1 MRIIND
7 LVTIVCINEPD
18 ISYTRNK
25 PLVVNQKYKALY
37 NESNLGDYGI
47 CVTYKVFDDD
57 RLLMGEY
64 FAIDFETV
72 EENRNSK
79 LQSLLEETFEN

>member
-1 MRIIND
+1 
-7 LVTIVCINEPD
+7 
-18 ISYTRNK
+18 
-25 PLVVNQKYKALY
+25 
-37 NESNLGDYGI
+37 
-47 CVTYKVFDDD
+47 
-57 RLLMGEY
+57 MGEY

>member
-1 MRIIND
+1 MNNNFVI
-7 LVTIVCINEPD
+7 IVCINEPD

-47 CVTYKVFDDD
+47 CVTYKVFNDDNY
-57 RLLMGEY
+57 LLGEY
-64 FAIDFETV
+64 FARDFQTM